1 VPDGADDGCEERP
14 DPNGERTTRERV
26 TRGWLATADG
36 VGGADRGQDEEEEE
50 EEDGEKKGR
59 RRGIYTPTSFVPGA

>member
-1 VPDGADDGCEERP
+1 
-14 DPNGERTTRERV
+14 V

-59 RRGIYTPTSFVPGA
+59 RRGIYTPTSFVRGHS